1 MVKIKVN
8 DSFLLRKILNDLE
21 DQFSDN
27 IISVYGIGSYF
38 DESLPS
44 DWIKKDLDLIVIVN
58 SLEAIPKPDWT
69 EIRYERKKLEDCEV
83 WLAFNTLEAYQ
94 NKSTFE
100 KQSFS
105 NYEWS
110 LLDLKLPENSI
121 HLYGQDIREK
131 LPDIA
136 HLNYDF
142 DDILARSLYHF
153 DNSFKVAIKSKNTM
167 ESMREFTKGV
177 FKFGFYICIYFD
189 NSFRYTSIRRI
200 ATNIE
205 KLHEQNILDD
215 LIVDCMKQS
224 ILFRRSNTFPEDYI
238 KLRNKLVLYIFALIG
253 KGKLH
258 RKMNFNE
265 LKYYLKNTFRGL
277 KYLLKFAQKIK
288 KNHNQ
293 LKLKAE

>member
-8 DSFLLRKILNDLE
+8 DNLILKKILDDLE
-21 DQFSDN
+21 DRFSDN

-38 DESLPS
+38 DDSLPS
-44 DWIKKDLDLIVIVN
+44 DWIKKDLDIIVIVQ

-69 EIRYERKKLEDCEV
+69 EIRYERKKVEDYEV
-83 WLAFNTLEAYQ
+83 WIAFNTLEAYQ
-94 NKSTFE
+94 NKKTFE
-100 KQSFS
+100 NQSFS

-121 HLYGQDIREK
+121 HLYGLDIRGK

-136 HLNYDF
+136 HTNFDY
-142 DDILARSLYHF
+142 DDILARSFYHF
-153 DNSFKVAIKSKNTM
+153 DNSFKVAIESNNTM

-200 ATNIE
+200 AHNIE
-205 KLHEQNILDD
+205 KLNRNNIFDD
-215 LIVDCMKQS
+215 LIIESLKQS
-224 ILFRRSNTFPEDYI
+224 ILFRRTNNIPEDYI
-238 KLRNKLVLYIFALIG
+238 KLRNKLILYIFALIG
-253 KGKLH
+253 KGELH
-258 RKMNFNE
+258 RKMNFKE
-265 LKYYLKNTFRGL
+265 LKCYLENTFRGL
-277 KYLLKFAQKIK
+277 KYLVKFAQKLK

-293 LKLKAE
+293 LKFKI